1 MVVCVCVSVF
11 VSVSVCLSVSVSV
24 CACIALNRY
33 VQAVSHQYE
42 VSNVVGEEKGPS
54 AITI

>member
-1 MVVCVCVSVF
+1 MCVCVSVF